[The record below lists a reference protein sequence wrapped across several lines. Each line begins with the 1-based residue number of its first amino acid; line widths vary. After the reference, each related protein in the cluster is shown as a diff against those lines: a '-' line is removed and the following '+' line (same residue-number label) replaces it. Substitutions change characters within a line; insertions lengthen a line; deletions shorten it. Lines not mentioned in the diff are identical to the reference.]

1 MGGRHHVKSS
11 IVLGAG
17 LQGVSVA
24 LALAK
29 AGHRVT
35 IVDRAPRALSRASL
49 RNEGKIHL
57 GFVYAHDETGR
68 TASLMLDAA
77 LKFGPLMDEWL
88 GVPVP
93 WARLKSR
100 PFSYGLLRDSIAPD
114 EEVLTSWERL
124 NDRYRHRAPGEH
136 YLGEAPDHLWASVEP
151 TSLLTERVRRVV
163 RTAEVS
169 IDTYAF
175 RALVCA
181 RLETAADVRRLMDH
195 EIVSVARTSHG
206 FRVEGTRRDGTAWH
220 ESADT
225 VVNCLWEG
233 RLLLDRQ
240 MGLLPS
246 RPWVYRLKYRV
257 LGSLPP
263 ALLAMPSLTLML
275 GRFGD
280 IVNYGDGRMYASW
293 YPACLQGWSSDVQAP
308 DSWLAASEDGADTAA
323 HRTIVRETMTALDDI
338 VPGFAQSTVSSVAA
352 GVIFSW
358 GRTDIDDLDSEL
370 HARHDIG
377 PVAHDGYITVN
388 TGKFTTAPLFARQV
402 VEMVR

>member
-1 MGGRHHVKSS
+1 MKSS

-17 LQGVSVA
+17 LQGVCVA
-24 LALAK
+24 LALAR

-35 IVDRAPRALSRASL
+35 IVDRASRALSGASL

-77 LKFGPLMDEWL
+77 LAFGPLMEEWL
-88 GVPVP
+88 GMPVP
-93 WARLKSR
+93 WGRLKSV
-100 PFSYGLLRDSIAPD
+100 PFSYGLLHDSIAPD
-114 EEVLTSWERL
+114 EEVFASWEQL
-124 NDRYRHRAPGEH
+124 SDRYRHRAPGER
-136 YLGEAPDHLWASVEP
+136 YLGEAPDRLWQSVASPPLV
-151 TSLLTERVRRVV
+151 TDRVRHVV

-169 IDTYAF
+169 IDTHAF
-175 RALVCA
+175 QPLVCA
-181 RLETAADVRRLMDH
+181 RLAAADDVRGLMGH
-195 EIVSVARTSHG
+195 EIASVARTSNG
-206 FRVEGTRRDGTAWH
+206 FRVEGTRGDGTTWG

-225 VVNCLWEG
+225 VVNCLWDG
-233 RLLLDRQ
+233 RLALDGQ
-240 MGLLPS
+240 MGLLPD

-263 ALLAMPSLTLML
+263 SLLAMPSLTFML

-293 YPACLQGWSSDVQAP
+293 YPACLQGWSSDVQVPAH
-308 DSWLAASEDGADTAA
+308 WRAAGDDDGEVATR
-323 HRTIVRETMTALDDI
+323 HRMACETLTALDGL
-338 VPGFAQSTVSSVAA
+338 VAGFAQSTVTSVAG

-358 GRTDIDDLDSEL
+358 GRTDIDDLRSEL

-377 PVAHDGYITVN
+377 PVAHDGYISVN

-402 VEMVR
+402 VEMAR